1 MSTDRFHPLVSI
13 VIPVYNGANYM
24 REAIDSALAQTYDR
38 TEVIV
43 VNDGSRDEGETDRI
57 ARSYGDRIRY
67 FTKAN
72 GGCGS
77 ALNFGIERM
86 RGDYFSWLSH
96 DDLYLPHKIEH
107 QIALL
112 GRVSDKRTILF
123 GGWEVFDKYGKSIV
137 HVRPNIVHS
146 QRKLDTPLYALMRG
160 LIHGCSLLVPTALFR
175 DIGTFDES
183 LPTTQDYAL
192 WFRFMRT
199 APVHFDSEILI
210 RSRAHPEQGSHSVSG
225 HIEECNTLWCGF
237 LSELTDE
244 EMIAME
250 GSRYLFL
257 RRTEAFLSQT
267 PYGKA
272 RALAAEMALAELE
285 RTKVSVVIPFHNRIM
300 WTLEAVESALEQTHS
315 NVEILLV
322 DDGSTDDLSPI
333 RTACHNDKRLRLL
346 QQPNSGPARA
356 RNYGVEHAVGEYV
369 AFLDSDDTFH
379 KEKLA
384 RQLRHMLDHQYS
396 FSHTSYQKMDLEGNS
411 LEHVPSGAF
420 AGRVFPRVIASCPI
434 AMPTVMG
441 KRDIFLSHRFPEDID
456 IGEDVCL
463 WIRLAS
469 LFELGGLDEPLSRVR
484 TGPSSAAYNKR
495 KQAIGM
501 VNILNFVVQDDF
513 YSQFDRQLFS
523 LFTDAAGIFRPK
535 PEMEAQAPVTASAA
549 TQSAPATDLDESPPP
564 QPSLV
569 AMTFRSLR
577 NDGAK
582 VTLGRIFRKILS

>member
-1 MSTDRFHPLVSI
+1 MSVDGFHPLVSI

-43 VNDGSRDEGETDRI
+43 VNDGSRDDGETDRI

-67 FTKAN
+67 FTKPN

-77 ALNFGIERM
+77 ALNFGIAKM

-96 DDLYLPHKIEH
+96 DDLYLPNKIKH
-107 QIALL
+107 QIAVLEGL
-112 GRVSDKRTILF
+112 SDKRTILF
-123 GGWEVFDKYGKSIV
+123 GGWEVFDKDGRSIV
-137 HVRPNIVHS
+137 HVRPDVVHG
-146 QRKLDTPLYALMRG
+146 QQKLDTPLYALMRG
-160 LIHGCSLLVPTALFR
+160 LIHGCALLVPASLFR

-192 WFRFMRT
+192 WFDFMRST
-199 APVHFDSEILI
+199 PVRFDPEILI

-237 LSELTDE
+237 LTELTDE

-250 GSRYLFL
+250 GTRYLFL

-267 PYGKA
+267 PYNKA
-272 RALAAEMALAELE
+272 QALASEMALAEVE
-285 RTKVSVVIPFHNRIM
+285 RIKVSVVIPFHNRVM
-300 WTLEAVESALEQTHS
+300 WTMEAVESVLGQTHA
-315 NVEILLV
+315 NFEILLI
-322 DDGSTDDLSPI
+322 DDGSTDDLSAI
-333 RTACHNDKRLRLL
+333 RAACRSDKRLRLL
-346 QQPNSGPARA
+346 QQKKSGPARA
-356 RNYGVEHAVGEYV
+356 RNYGVEQAVGEYV
-369 AFLDSDDTFH
+369 AFLDSDDAFQ

-384 RQLRHMLDHQYS
+384 RQLRHMLDNRYS
-396 FSHTSYQKMDLEGNS
+396 LSHTSYQKMDLEGNL
-411 LEHVPSGAF
+411 LECVGSGAF

-441 KRDIFLSHRFPEDID
+441 KRDVFGGHQFPEDID

-469 LFELGGLDEPLSRVR
+469 LFEIGGIDEPLSRVR
-484 TGPSSAAYNKR
+484 TGPSSAAYNKK

-501 VNILNFVVQDDF
+501 VNILRFVVHDDF
-513 YSQFDRQLFS
+513 FSQFDRQLFS
-523 LFTDAAGIFRPK
+523 LFTDAAQIFR
-535 PEMEAQAPVTASAA
+535 AQPGVTTHEPAPN
-549 TQSAPATDLDESPPP
+549 SAPTCNTLGQGVNESPPRR
-564 QPSLV
+564 PSLV
-569 AMTFRSLR
+569 EMTLQSLR
-577 NDGAK
+577 NDGVK
-582 VTLGRIFRKILS
+582 VTLSRAARKILR